1 MDSQS
6 IGLKLKA
13 FLPALLALRQDL
25 HRHPE
30 LSGEEFATA
39 ERIRYFMAPFQPDA
53 IIENIGGYGLVFVF
67 EGSQPG
73 PTVLFRC
80 ELDALPIKEVNT
92 FNYRSVVSGASHKC
106 GHDGHM
112 TIICA
117 LGVLLAGKRPEKGRV
132 LLAFQGAEETGQG
145 AVAMVEDPLFQPLK
159 PDYAFAL
166 HNLPGHALGRVLV
179 KCGPFTCASRG
190 MIVTLQGKTSHAA
203 HPEDGTSPMQAMC
216 EIMTGLTRFS
226 RPHETGERFQLATV
240 VHARLGEPAFGT
252 SPGHGQV
259 MATLRTETNKAMA
272 RLIQDVTALSEKIA
286 ESHGLGIQI
295 QWQDIFNAGE
305 NHGEA
310 TDLILKCA
318 RSLGME
324 VLLME
329 RPHRWSEDFGE
340 FSARCKGAM
349 LALGSGEHCPQLHN
363 PDYDFPDDL
372 ILRGTGLFHAIVEE
386 LLS

>member
-1 MDSQS
+1 MDILDSQS

-166 HNLPGHALGRVLV
+166 HNLPPFPGQGSGKMWTIHLCIQGNDCYPAGQNLPRRPSRRRDKPHAGHVRDYDW
-179 KCGPFTCASRG
+179 PY
-190 MIVTLQGKTSHAA
+190 
-203 HPEDGTSPMQAMC
+203 
-216 EIMTGLTRFS
+216 
-226 RPHETGERFQLATV
+226 
-240 VHARLGEPAFGT
+240 
-252 SPGHGQV
+252 
-259 MATLRTETNKAMA
+259 
-272 RLIQDVTALSEKIA
+272 
-286 ESHGLGIQI
+286 QI
-295 QWQDIFNAGE
+295 Q
-305 NHGEA
+305 
-310 TDLILKCA
+310 
-318 RSLGME
+318 SS
-324 VLLME
+324 
-329 RPHRWSEDFGE
+329 P
-340 FSARCKGAM
+340 
-349 LALGSGEHCPQLHN
+349 
-363 PDYDFPDDL
+363 
-372 ILRGTGLFHAIVEE
+372 
-386 LLS
+386 